1 MNAVTAWA
9 PPTRLN
15 LPAPVAERF
24 GIDAIKW
31 KALVETIY
39 PNATSIDSVVM
50 VLSYCEARKLD
61 PFKRP
66 VHIVPVW
73 SKAANGMVDTVWP
86 GISEL
91 RTTAMRTGL
100 YAGKERT
107 AFGPDVTMTLG
118 EVEITFPEWAQTT
131 VYRLVPGI
139 GRCPFEGP
147 TIYWLE
153 AYATAGRNT
162 KAPNDMWKKRP
173 RGQLDKCSEAAA
185 LRTAFPEELGNE
197 YAAEEVEGQA
207 FGAVRDVTQRQ
218 SPGLAARLA
227 APEADAPREGFN
239 TVHGSPLDEDDI
251 PDFDAAP
258 TVSEQPSS
266 DGNSDPRTDE
276 GETFPGDK
284 APPLTREDETAE
296 PAEADQASEGTGS
309 AVDVVSGVDRFIA
322 DLAFKT
328 LADLKTLQ
336 ASQHYKAR
344 IALLMTTAPDQAE
357 RVETAMR
364 EALESFG

>member
-50 VLSYCEARKLD
+50 ALSYCEARKLD

-100 YAGKERT
+100 YAGKDKTE
-107 AFGPDVTMTLG
+107 FGPDITVTLG
-118 EVEITFPEWAQTT
+118 NVEITFPEWAQTT
-131 VYRLVPGI
+131 VYRMVPGI

-147 TIYWLE
+147 TIYWIE
-153 AYATAGRNT
+153 AYATAKRDT

-173 RGQLDKCSEAAA
+173 RGQLDKCAEAAA

-207 FGAVRDVTQRQ
+207 FGSVRDVTARPAPNL
-218 SPGLAARLA
+218 SARLA
-227 APEADAPREGFN
+227 APDPDAPREGF
-239 TVHGSPLDEDDI
+239 TAVHALGDDDI
-251 PDFDAAP
+251 PAFDADQSP
-258 TVSEQPSS
+258 P
-266 DGNSDPRTDE
+266 DP
-276 GETFPGDK
+276 
-284 APPLTREDETAE
+284 
-296 PAEADQASEGTGS
+296 ASETSGPDESPPSGPDTFSGEEVEAGTTRVPDVLS
-309 AVDVVSGVDRFIA
+309 RVDTVIA
-322 DLAFKT
+322 DFEFKSLAELKSTKEDRKF
-328 LADLKTLQ
+328 LGFVAAVRAQDAAAAD
-336 ASQHYKAR
+336 
-344 IALLMTTAPDQAE
+344 
-357 RVETAMR
+357 RVEKALAK
-364 EALESFG
+364 ALESFG